1 MPSKPK
7 YEATTIYVVKLT
19 RPVQIGRAKLLP
31 LHTHELSGTALTGLI
46 EREGSDAVDTAQPR

>member
-1 MPSKPK
+1 M
-7 YEATTIYVVKLT
+7 ETTSAYVVKLT

-31 LHTHELSGTALTGLI
+31 LHKHELSGKALTGLV